1 MQNQVNSQGQPLSI
15 PMATNQS
22 QTRQQLVS
30 QNIQNNITS
39 TGLQSSAN
47 MVPALPTGSN
57 LAQPSVANVVNQSS
71 GLQNIQGI
79 PNVSQNSVANTM
91 GQGMGSNMVANSQRQ
106 VQGRQQQVISQQQQ
120 QQQQQQS
127 QSSQQILYQ
136 QHLHNQMMKQRS
148 LMQSHMQE
156 RQQQQNLLQ
165 QNQIQSSQQA
175 VMQPSLQQNQ
185 QASVQQPT
193 QSVLQQRSQSV
204 LRQQQCQQA
213 PMIHQQQGSLLQQ
226 SLMQNQQQ
234 QQQQQLIGQQQSVA
248 NIQQNQLIGQQNNL
262 LDMQHQQ
269 SRVIAQ
275 QNNYSN
281 IQQQQLINQ
290 QNNLQNI
297 HQQQLGSQG
306 NVVGLQQ
313 QQMPGN
319 QSSSSGLPTNQHPIQ
334 MLQHSKV
341 PVQQQM
347 LPNSTIL
354 PMQGLHSQA
363 QQTQQQMMSQSQAQ
377 PGALQP
383 PLGLQHQ
390 TNSLQREMQQRIQA
404 SSPLLQQN
412 VIDQQKQLFQQQR
425 TTPEASSTSLDST
438 AQTGNANGADWQ
450 EEAYQKI
457 KSMKDMHFMDLN
469 DLHVKISTK
478 LAQCE
483 SLPQQPPT
491 DHINKLR
498 NFKSMV
504 ERFLHVL
511 QLNKSEVQLQH
522 KERMFSIEK
531 QILYFLNSNR
541 PRKPVQQGQPQHT
554 QTHDNQINPQ
564 MQSVNLQGS
573 MATMQ
578 QNSLTTMQ
586 HSSLSSVSAV
596 SGSQQNMIN
605 TLQHGTGVD
614 LGQGSS
620 LSSLQ
625 AVATGSLQQNP
636 VSGPQQINM
645 SSLSSQSGANALQS
659 NLSTLQPSSNIL
671 QHQHPKQHEQQM
683 LHNQQMRHQ
692 MQQQQLLHKQQLMQ
706 QQQKI
711 KQSQTPLTAHQMQQL
726 HQISDSN
733 DMKMRQQIGIKSGV
747 LPQHQSIGQR
757 VAAQHPHHKS
767 NISSPQLQQA
777 LSPQLS
783 QHPSPQIDQ
792 QNILASLTK
801 AGTPLQSASS
811 PFVVPSPS
819 TPLAPSPMPGESDKV
834 SAGIQSLPNAGSIGH
849 QQATGASAPGQ
860 SLAIGTPGISASP
873 LLAEFSSLDGA
884 HANVS
889 TVSGKSSVEQPLERL
904 IKVASRMSPEAFSS
918 SVSDISSVVSM
929 IDRIAG
935 SAPGNGSRAAVGE
948 DLVAMTRCRL
958 QARNFFTQDGPTG
971 TKKMKRYTTSNV
983 VSSSGSVNDSFRQL
997 NGSETSDLES
1007 TATSSAKNPRIEVNH
1022 ALIEEIKD
1030 INRRL
1035 IDTVV
1040 EISDEGVDPS
1050 TRAPAAVGSEGTT
1063 IKCSFN
1069 AVALSPN
1076 LKSQFASALMSPIQP
1091 LRLLVPANYPK
1102 CSPILL
1108 EKFPVEISMEYE
1120 DLSIKAKSRF
1130 CASLRSLSQPMSLKE
1145 MARTWDICARAVIS
1159 EYAQQ
1164 SGGGSFSS
1172 KYGTWEN
1179 CLSSA

>member
-1 MQNQVNSQGQPLSI
+1 MDGNNWRTAQAQGQAPAGDATAPAPVPANGAVETGDWRAQLQPESRQRIVNKIMETLKRHLPFSGPEGLHELRKIAVRFEEKIYAAAVSQSDYLRKISLKMLSMETKSPTPMSNSLQSNNTSSAQNPQLPGTHNVMQNQVNGQGQPLSI
-15 PMATNQS
+15 PMVTNQS

-39 TGLQSSAN
+39 TGLPSSAN

-57 LAQPSVANVVNQSS
+57 LAQPSVANVVNQCS
-71 GLQNIQGI
+71 GLQNIQ
-79 PNVSQNSVANTM
+79 A
-91 GQGMGSNMVANSQRQ
+91 
-106 VQGRQQQVISQQQQ
+106 
-120 QQQQQQS
+120 
-127 QSSQQILYQ
+127 
-136 QHLHNQMMKQRS
+136 
-148 LMQSHMQE
+148 
-156 RQQQQNLLQ
+156 
-165 QNQIQSSQQA
+165 
-175 VMQPSLQQNQ
+175 
-185 QASVQQPT
+185 
-193 QSVLQQRSQSV
+193 
-204 LRQQQCQQA
+204 
-213 PMIHQQQGSLLQQ
+213 
-226 SLMQNQQQ
+226 
-234 QQQQQLIGQQQSVA
+234 
-248 NIQQNQLIGQQNNL
+248 
-262 LDMQHQQ
+262 
-269 SRVIAQ
+269 
-275 QNNYSN
+275 
-281 IQQQQLINQ
+281 
-290 QNNLQNI
+290 
-297 HQQQLGSQG
+297 
-306 NVVGLQQ
+306 
-313 QQMPGN
+313 
-319 QSSSSGLPTNQHPIQ
+319 
-334 MLQHSKV
+334 
-341 PVQQQM
+341 
-347 LPNSTIL
+347 
-354 PMQGLHSQA
+354 
-363 QQTQQQMMSQSQAQ
+363 
-377 PGALQP
+377 
-383 PLGLQHQ
+383 
-390 TNSLQREMQQRIQA
+390 
-404 SSPLLQQN
+404 
-412 VIDQQKQLFQQQR
+412 
-425 TTPEASSTSLDST
+425 SLDST

-450 EEAYQKI
+450 EEVYQKI
-457 KSMKDMHFMDLN
+457 KSMKDMYFMDLT
-469 DLHVKISTK
+469 DLHGKISTK

-491 DHINKLR
+491 DQINKLR

-504 ERFLHVL
+504 ERFLHFL

-522 KERMFSIEK
+522 KERMVSYEK
-531 QILYFLNSNR
+531 QIHYFLASNR

-554 QTHDNQINPQ
+554 HTHDNQINPQ

-573 MATMQ
+573 MA
-578 QNSLTTMQ
+578 TMQ

-645 SSLSSQSGANALQS
+645 SSLSSQSGANTLQS
-659 NLSTLQPSSNIL
+659 NLSTLQPSSNVL

-706 QQQKI
+706 QQQQI
-711 KQSQTPLTAHQMQQL
+711 KQSQTPLTAHQLQQL

-733 DMKMRQQIGIKSGV
+733 DMKMRQQIGMNGIKSGV

-819 TPLAPSPMPGESDKV
+819 TPLAPSPMPGESEKV

-948 DLVAMTRCRL
+948 DLVALTRCRL

-997 NGSETSDLES
+997 IGSETSDLES
-1007 TATSSAKNPRIEVNH
+1007 TATSSAKMPRIEVNH

-1108 EKFPVEISMEYE
+1108 EKFPVEISKEYE

-1172 KYGTWEN
+1172 KYGTWES
-1179 CLSSA
+1179 CLSSG